1 MIAQLLVTEGFSSVD
16 ELLYVDQEELASIQ
30 GFDESVAE
38 ALRERAEQYLSQ
50 REAALREEAATL
62 GLSED
67 LLDFEQLSLE
77 HIVALGRKG
86 VKSLDDLADLAAD
99 ELVELLP
106 EAQLTEA
113 DAGSLI
119 MAARAHWFGDE
130 DAGAGADGAAAA
142 GAQPVDDAVPA
153 ERAQ

>member
-1 MIAQLLVTEGFSSVD
+1 
-16 ELLYVDQEELASIQ
+16 
-30 GFDESVAE
+30 
-38 ALRERAEQYLSQ
+38 
-50 REAALREEAATL
+50 
-62 GLSED
+62 
-67 LLDFEQLSLE
+67 
-77 HIVALGRKG
+77 

-113 DAGSLI
+113 DAGRLI

-130 DAGAGADGAAAA
+130 AA
-142 GAQPVDDAVPA
+142 GAEGAGDAAGVPPVEDAAPA

>member
-1 MIAQLLVTEGFSSVD
+1 
-16 ELLYVDQEELASIQ
+16 
-30 GFDESVAE
+30 
-38 ALRERAEQYLSQ
+38 
-50 REAALREEAATL
+50 
-62 GLSED
+62 
-67 LLDFEQLSLE
+67 
-77 HIVALGRKG
+77 

-113 DAGSLI
+113 EAGSLI

-130 DAGAGADGAAAA
+130 EAAAEDPDAAAA
-142 GAQPVDDAVPA
+142 GVPPGAEAMSA